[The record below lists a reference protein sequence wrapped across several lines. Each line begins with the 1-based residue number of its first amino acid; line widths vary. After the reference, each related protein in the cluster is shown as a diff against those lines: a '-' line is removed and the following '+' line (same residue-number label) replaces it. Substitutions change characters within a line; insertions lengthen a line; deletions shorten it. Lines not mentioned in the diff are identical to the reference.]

1 MRGRRHFLQLLGRFT
16 AGFAALASR
25 TSQAGGQLRQSLPAR
40 KLGLSKSAGSLKLFL
55 CGDVMTGRAIDQ
67 ILPHPSKPQ
76 LHEPQMRSALG
87 YLALA
92 EEANGRIRRP
102 VRFPYV
108 WGDALAELKRRQPD
122 ARIINLETSVT
133 RSDKPW
139 PKAINYRMHPGNV
152 GCLAAAR
159 IDCCA
164 LANNHVLDWQREG
177 LSETLAS
184 LQRARIAVTGAGVN
198 LEAAQAP
205 AILPFADGGRI
216 LVFAA
221 ATEDSGV
228 PADWAATATRS
239 GVHRLPDLS
248 PKTVARISALV
259 QRYRRAHD
267 RVLLSLHWG
276 GNWGYAISREQRAFA
291 HALIDEAGVDI
302 VHGHS
307 SHHPRAIEVYR
318 DRLVLYGCGDFLNDY
333 EGIGGHEEFR
343 GELGLMYFPTLDRA
357 TGRLRELELVPT
369 RIRHFRVNR
378 ADSKDRAWLLAR
390 LRREYRTLGCD
401 LEQNTD
407 GAFAVGWARG

>member
-1 MRGRRHFLQLLGRFT
+1 MSERRHFLMALGKLTVGFT
-16 AGFAALASR
+16 AFAFGTGR
-25 TSQAGGQLRQSLPAR
+25 
-40 KLGLSKSAGSLKLFL
+40 AGSGQHEQRGKDLIRLFL

-67 ILPHPSKPQ
+67 VLPHPSKPQ
-76 LHEPQMRSALG
+76 LYEPRMRTALG

-92 EEANGRIRRP
+92 EEANGRIRRRVP
-102 VRFPYV
+102 FRYV
-108 WGDALAELKRRQPD
+108 WGDALAELERRKPD

-133 RSDKPW
+133 RSNKPW
-139 PKAINYRMHPGNV
+139 PKVINYRMHPDNI
-152 GCLAAAR
+152 GCLAAAHL
-159 IDCCA
+159 DCCA

-177 LSETLAS
+177 LSETLAT
-184 LQRARIAVTGAGVN
+184 LQRTHIAIAGAGVN
-198 LEAAQAP
+198 LGAAQAP
-205 AILPFADGGRI
+205 AILPSADGGRI

-248 PKTVARISALV
+248 PKTTARISALV
-259 QRYRRAHD
+259 QRYRREGD
-267 RVLLSLHWG
+267 RVLFSVHWG

-302 VHGHS
+302 VQGHS
-307 SHHPRAIEVYR
+307 SHHPKAIEVYR

-357 TGRLRELELVPT
+357 TGRLRGLELVPT

-378 ADSKDRAWLLAR
+378 ADSEDRAWLFAR
-390 LRREYRTLGCD
+390 LRREYTALGCD
-401 LEQNTD
+401 LDQYND
-407 GAFAVGWARG
+407 GAFVVRWRSG

>member
-1 MRGRRHFLQLLGRFT
+1 MAGRRHFLKVLGRLSAAFT
-16 AGFAALASR
+16 AVALR
-25 TSQAGGQLRQSLPAR
+25 TGH
-40 KLGLSKSAGSLKLFL
+40 AGSARQQQRGKDSIRLFL

-67 ILPHPSKPQ
+67 VLLHPSKPQ
-76 LHEPQMRSALG
+76 LYEPKMRSALG

-92 EEANGRIRRP
+92 EESSGRIRRP
-102 VRFPYV
+102 VSFPYV
-108 WGDALAELKRRQPD
+108 WGDALAELERRTPD

-139 PKAINYRMHPGNV
+139 PKVINYRMHPDNI
-152 GCLAAAR
+152 GCLTAAR

-177 LSETLAS
+177 LSETLAT
-184 LQRARIAVTGAGVN
+184 LQRAHVAAAGAGVD

-205 AILPFADGGRI
+205 AILPSADGERI
-216 LVFAA
+216 LIFAA

-248 PKTVARISALV
+248 PKTTARISALV
-259 QRYRRAHD
+259 QRYRHEGD
-267 RVLLSLHWG
+267 RVLFSVHWG

-302 VHGHS
+302 VQGHS
-307 SHHPRAIEVYR
+307 SHHPKAIEVYR
-318 DRLVLYGCGDFLNDY
+318 HRLVLYGCGDFLNDY

-343 GELGLMYFPTLDRA
+343 GELGLMYFPTLDSA
-357 TGRLRELELVPT
+357 TGRLRGLELVPT

-378 ADSKDRAWLLAR
+378 ADGEDRAWLLAR
-390 LRREYRTLGCD
+390 LRREYTALGCD
-401 LEQNTD
+401 LDQNTD
-407 GAFAVGWARG
+407 GAFVVRWRSD